1 MLALFIPACGIA
13 LRRGAES
20 LKGWKVLC
28 CSSHMCCLNEQD
40 MKGSHV
46 CYLFLGY
53 SDCSEGPAFH
63 LLSDLGQAS
72 SCLAEREHAGET
84 PVLALCS
91 RYHWVPVISCS
102 CDCCD
107 HSWLSG
113 KSAALDSYATDC
125 CFKTRSLC
133 HSPVNGSCFAF
144 TVHGAPKKLSSSHP
158 FLDIT
163 GVISFCVCWPQH
175 RYSR

>member
-1 MLALFIPACGIA
+1 MFVFLEECKLAMLALFIPACGIA

-40 MKGSHV
+40 MKGSRV

-72 SCLAEREHAGET
+72 SCLAGREHAGET
-84 PVLALCS
+84 PILALCS
-91 RYHWVPVISCS
+91 RYHWVP
-102 CDCCD
+102 DCTLIAVTILGYLANLQPWTLMPQTAVSKHGLC
-107 HSWLSG
+107 
-113 KSAALDSYATDC
+113 ATAQWMVLVLPSL
-125 CFKTRSLC
+125 FMGPQRS
-133 HSPVNGSCFAF
+133 FQ
-144 TVHGAPKKLSSSHP
+144 APIH
-158 FLDIT
+158 F
-163 GVISFCVCWPQH
+163 
-175 RYSR
+175 